1 MHNGKLFILSAPTG
15 GGKTTVATNVLHI
28 VGTTHPFSRVITYT
42 TRLQRPGEQNGIDY
56 HFVTETDFLKK
67 KAENFF
73 LETNQYDNKW
83 YGSPRSIIEDLKQGK
98 SFLAITDRNG
108 ARAWKR
114 NIPEAVL
121 IWLDV
126 PNVAI
131 IAQRLH
137 KRGDSEAV
145 IKRRTAIAAQEIAE
159 EKQEHFFDH
168 HVMNEDLQKAI
179 EDVVKIVIEHTCSS
193 PCRT

>member
-28 VGTTHPFSRVITYT
+28 VGTKYPFSRVITYT
-42 TRLQRPGEQNGIDY
+42 TRLQRAGEQNGTDY
-56 HFVTETDFLKK
+56 HFVTEADFLKK
-67 KAENFF
+67 KAEDFF
-73 LETNQYDNKW
+73 LETNQYDGKW
-83 YGSPRSIIEDLKQGK
+83 YGSPRSIIDDLKKGK

-114 NIPEAVL
+114 NSPEAVL

-126 PNVAI
+126 SDVAI
-131 IAQRLH
+131 ITQRLH
-137 KRGDSEAV
+137 KRGDPEET
-145 IKRRTAIAAQEIAE
+145 IKRRIAIAAQEIAE

-168 HVMNEDLQKAI
+168 HVMNEDLATAVRKVTDIICKEI
-179 EDVVKIVIEHTCSS
+179 EQT
-193 PCRT
+193 

>member
-1 MHNGKLFILSAPTG
+1 M
-15 GGKTTVATNVLHI
+15 
-28 VGTTHPFSRVITYT
+28 
-42 TRLQRPGEQNGIDY
+42 E
-56 HFVTETDFLKK
+56 KK
-67 KAENFF
+67 DENFF
-73 LETNQYDNKW
+73 LETNQYDGKW
-83 YGSPRSIIEDLKQGK
+83 YGSPRSIIDDLKQGK

-126 PNVAI
+126 SDVAI

-137 KRGDSEAV
+137 KRGDPEET
-145 IKRRTAIAAQEIAE
+145 IKRRIVIAAQEIAE

-168 HVMNEDLQKAI
+168 HVMNEDLATAVRKVADIICKEI
-179 EDVVKIVIEHTCSS
+179 E
-193 PCRT
+193 RM

>member
-15 GGKTTVATNVLHI
+15 GGKTTVATNVLHT
-28 VGTTHPFSRVITYT
+28 VGQKHPFSRVITYT
-42 TRLQRPGEQNGIDY
+42 TRPQRPGEQNGVDY
-56 HFVTETDFLKK
+56 HFVTEADFLEKK
-67 KAENFF
+67 DENFF
-73 LETNQYDNKW
+73 LETNQYDGKW
-83 YGSPRSIIEDLKQGK
+83 YGSPRSIIDDLKQGK

-126 PNVAI
+126 SDVAI

-137 KRGDSEAV
+137 KRGDPEET
-145 IKRRTAIAAQEIAE
+145 IKRRIVIAAQEIAE

-168 HVMNEDLQKAI
+168 HVMNEDLATAVRKVADIICKEI
-179 EDVVKIVIEHTCSS
+179 E
-193 PCRT
+193 RM

>member
-28 VGTTHPFSRVITYT
+28 VGTKYPFSRVITYT
-42 TRLQRPGEQNGIDY
+42 TRAQRPGEQNGVDY
-56 HFVTETDFLKK
+56 HFVTEADFLKK
-67 KAENFF
+67 KAEDFF
-73 LETNQYDNKW
+73 LETNQYDGKW
-83 YGSPRSIIEDLKQGK
+83 YGSPRSIIQDLKQGK

-126 PNVAI
+126 PDVTI

-137 KRGDSEAV
+137 KRGDPEET
-145 IKRRTAIAAQEIAE
+145 IKRRAAIAAKEIAE

-168 HVMNEDLQKAI
+168 HVMNKDLQKAI
-179 EDVVKIVIEHTCSS
+179 EDVVKIVSEYIEGKTLKS
-193 PCRT
+193 